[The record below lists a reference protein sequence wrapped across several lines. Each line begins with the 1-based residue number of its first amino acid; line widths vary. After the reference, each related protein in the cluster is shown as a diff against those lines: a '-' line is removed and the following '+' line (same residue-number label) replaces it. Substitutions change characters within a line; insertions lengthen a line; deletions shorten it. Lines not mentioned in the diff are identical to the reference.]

1 MTSSETR
8 DGYSSNDEKS
18 DTEERS
24 TRKQTSSRYQN
35 ESKISNDHV
44 TTNRINEKN
53 DIRNRNAKEGRQMYN
68 YREEDEDQIEEIPR
82 DSPKKQNNKNV
93 HRSTHKPKESDDED
107 VISSV
112 DPNSKT
118 PGLSNSKSYSWTNN
132 NEQISQPTLSSSS
145 SNPALIG
152 GVYQQFNEYFEIIT
166 TNLSEFVLTPAPQN
180 LTVKCRITR
189 DKHGVDRGMFPTY
202 FMHFE
207 REDGKK
213 VFLLAARKRKRS
225 KTSNYLITID
235 PIDLKRDG
243 ENFIGKLRFELLFF

>member
-8 DGYSSNDEKS
+8 DGSSSDDDQS
-18 DTEERS
+18 DTDDKL
-24 TRKQTSSRYQN
+24 THKQTSSRYQN
-35 ESKISNDHV
+35 ESKISNDHLK
-44 TTNRINEKN
+44 TNKINEKS
-53 DIRNRNAKEGRQMYN
+53 RNSKESKTICN
-68 YREEDEDQIEEIPR
+68 HLEENEDQIEEIAR
-82 DSPKKQNNKNV
+82 DSPKKQINKNKGSM
-93 HRSTHKPKESDDED
+93 HRSTHINKESDDED
-107 VISSV
+107 VISSIN
-112 DPNSKT
+112 PNSKT
-118 PGLSNSKSYSWTNN
+118 LSLGDSKSYSWTNN
-132 NEQISQPTLSSSS
+132 NEQNPPPVLTSSS
-145 SNPALIG
+145 SNPALVG
-152 GVYQQFNEYFEIIT
+152 GVYEQFNEYFDLT
-166 TNLSEFVLTPAPQN
+166 TKNLSEFVLKPAPQN

-243 ENFIGKLRFELLFF
+243 ENFIGKLRF